1 MGSFWILCI
10 CFALFFSR
18 AESCQNPGDLIKAS
32 SPGDIIIGGLFSIH
46 TNVKYSHLPRR
57 PEALVCEGFNTV
69 GLIRMISMI
78 HAIEEINNSTL
89 LNGIKLGYDIYDTCS
104 DVTNAVQATMEFISN
119 SSQSCVEPHCKNTDF
134 VPKVKAVVGC
144 EYSEIS
150 IAVAR
155 VLNIQLIPQISYA
168 SSAEMLSDKRRFPA
182 FLRSI
187 PSDKHQ
193 TKAMVKLVDM
203 SGWNWIGTIA
213 TDDIYGRSA
222 IESFISQATPIG
234 ICVDFKEFIPLVISD
249 TIIHNIIELIRK
261 EERVK
266 VIVAFASPSF
276 MKKLFQAFEGEILDK
291 IWIASDSWS
300 TSSEVSALPNLNNI
314 GKVIGFTSQSE
325 NPTSFY
331 EYLKNVK
338 INIEAVKNNI
348 FLKEYRARVSGC
360 SQHTGDFDSCVSN
373 YTLDLCSLVEKK
385 QETQDTKEEFLLR
398 NIRPYPGIVSNT
410 QLAVQAIAQGIHD
423 LCKDGTCHNPKIIS
437 PWELLDAVKKVAFT
451 YEGKEVCFD
460 PNGDPNVG
468 YSIVMWKTDNGTT
481 EVQNVVA
488 QYDIDEAPLKPGT
501 RFLLWNGRTGRIS
514 RIQFHCT
521 KGQFRKTAGG
531 QHTCCFE
538 CVNCTGNHYS
548 DPRDMY
554 QCLPCD
560 HHTEWS
566 LPGGAECSKKELE
579 YFMLSDVFAI
589 ALLIAAA
596 TGVALVCVIV
606 VIFIRHRK
614 TPVVKASGGA
624 ICYVILL
631 CLFCNFVCSVFFVGQ
646 PRNMICQV
654 RQVLYGLS
662 FACCVSCILVKSF
675 KILLAFNFNAD
686 VQAVL
691 RKLYRPVA
699 IIIGSTGIQVL
710 ICTLWLILN
719 GPHEE
724 RVPYE
729 RTILLQ
735 CNEGSYVVFGVM
747 LGYIALLAAVCF
759 VCAFKVRKLP
769 ENYNEAKFITFGMLV
784 YFISW
789 VIFVPIYVTSTGKYV
804 QAIELV
810 VILISSYGILICQF
824 FPKCYVILFKKE
836 HNTKDAFLKNVYEYA
851 TKTANNIALPNGLPP
866 ASKSTAKEE
875 DSAFCKTNPG
885 FLADETS
892 QVRRNDIQHESFQ
905 RILDNTFS
913 RKRVASV

>member
-1 MGSFWILCI
+1 MLSSNKYIL
-10 CFALFFSR
+10 
-18 AESCQNPGDLIKAS
+18 QNRLTEKWKVP
-32 SPGDIIIGGLFSIH
+32 P
-46 TNVKYSHLPRR
+46 V
-57 PEALVCEGFNTV
+57 
-69 GLIRMISMI
+69 
-78 HAIEEINNSTL
+78 TL
-89 LNGIKLGYDIYDTCS
+89 KPAFPFT
-104 DVTNAVQATMEFISN
+104 
-119 SSQSCVEPHCKNTDF
+119 SCVEPHCKNTDF

-193 TKAMVKLVDM
+193 TKAMVKLVNM
-203 SGWNWIGTIA
+203 SAWNWIGTIA
-213 TDDIYGRSA
+213 IDDIYGRSA
-222 IESFISQATPIG
+222 IELFISQATPMG
-234 ICVDFKEFIPLVISD
+234 ICVDFKEFIPPVFSD
-249 TIIHNIIELIRK
+249 TIINNIIEIIRK
-261 EERVK
+261 EKRVK

-300 TSSEVSALPNLNNI
+300 TSSEVSALPNLNNV
-314 GKVIGFTSQSE
+314 GKVIGFTFQSE
-325 NPTSFY
+325 NPASFY

-338 INIEAVKNNI
+338 LNKVISN
-348 FLKEYRARVSGC
+348 C
-360 SQHTGDFDSCVSN
+360 SDSC
-373 YTLDLCSLVEKK
+373 
-385 QETQDTKEEFLLR
+385 
-398 NIRPYPGIVSNT
+398 
-410 QLAVQAIAQGIHD
+410 A
-423 LCKDGTCHNPKIIS
+423 
-437 PWELLDAVKKVAFT
+437 
-451 YEGKEVCFD
+451 
-460 PNGDPNVG
+460 
-468 YSIVMWKTDNGTT
+468 
-481 EVQNVVA
+481 
-488 QYDIDEAPLKPGT
+488 
-501 RFLLWNGRTGRIS
+501 
-514 RIQFHCT
+514 

-538 CVNCTGNHYS
+538 CLNCTENHYS
-548 DPRDMY
+548 DPMDMY

-566 LPGGAECSKKELE
+566 LPGDAECSKKELE
-579 YFMLSDVFAI
+579 YFMLSDFFAI
-589 ALLIAAA
+589 ALLSFAAI
-596 TGVALVCVIV
+596 GVTLVCVIV
-606 VIFIRHRK
+606 VIFIRYRK

-631 CLFCNFVCSVFFVGQ
+631 CLFCNFVCSVFFVGE
-646 PRNMICQV
+646 PHNIICQV

-675 KILLAFNFNAD
+675 KILLAFNFNPY

-719 GPHEE
+719 EPHEE

-735 CNEGSYVVFGVM
+735 CNEGSYMAFGVM
-747 LGYIALLAAVCF
+747 LGYIALLAVVCF
-759 VCAFKVRKLP
+759 VCAFKIRKLP

-804 QAIELV
+804 QAIQLV

-836 HNTKDAFLKNVYEYA
+836 HNTKDAFLKNVYEYSA
-851 TKTANNIALPNGLPP
+851 KTANNIALPNGLPP
-866 ASKSTAKEE
+866 DSKPTAKED
-875 DSAFCKTNPG
+875 DSAFCKTKPG
-885 FLADETS
+885 FLAAETS
-892 QVRRNDIQHESFQ
+892 LQVRANYIQHESFR
-905 RILDNTFS
+905 RILDNTFP

>member
-1 MGSFWILCI
+1 MGSCWVLCI
-10 CFALFFSR
+10 CFALFLSR

-104 DVTNAVQATMEFISN
+104 DVTTAVQATMELITN
-119 SSQSCVEPHCKNTDF
+119 SSESCAEPHCKNTVV

-168 SSAEMLSDKRRFPA
+168 SSAEMLSDQRRFPA

-193 TKAMVKLVDM
+193 TKAMVKLVNM

-213 TDDIYGRSA
+213 IDDIYGRSA
-222 IESFISQATPIG
+222 IELFISQSAPMG
-234 ICVDFKEFIPLVISD
+234 ICVDFKEFIPPVISD
-249 TIIHNIIELIRK
+249 TIMNNIIELIRK

-300 TSSEVSALPNLNNI
+300 TSSEVSALPNLNNV
-314 GKVIGFTSQSE
+314 GKVIGFTFQSE

-338 INIEAVKNNI
+338 INVENI
-348 FLKEYRARVSGC
+348 FLKEYGARVSGC
-360 SQHTGDFDSCVSN
+360 SHHTGDFDSCVSN
-373 YTLDLCSLVEKK
+373 YTLDLCSLLEKK

-398 NIRPYPGIVSNT
+398 NIRPYPAIIFNT

-423 LCKDGTCHNPKIIS
+423 LCKDGKCHNPKVIS
-437 PWELLDAVKKVAFT
+437 PWEKV
-451 YEGKEVCFD
+451 
-460 PNGDPNVG
+460 
-468 YSIVMWKTDNGTT
+468 
-481 EVQNVVA
+481 
-488 QYDIDEAPLKPGT
+488 
-501 RFLLWNGRTGRIS
+501 IS
-514 RIQFHCT
+514 NCSDSCA

-538 CVNCTGNHYS
+538 CLNCTGNHYS
-548 DPRDMY
+548 DPMDMY

-566 LPGGAECSKKELE
+566 LPGDAECSKKELE
-579 YFMLSDVFAI
+579 YFMLSDFFAI
-589 ALLIAAA
+589 ALLSFAAI
-596 TGVALVCVIV
+596 GVALVCVIV
-606 VIFIRHRK
+606 VIFIRYRE

-624 ICYVILL
+624 ICYLILL
-631 CLFCNFVCSVFFVGQ
+631 CLFCNFVCSVFFVGE
-646 PRNMICQV
+646 PRNIICQV

-675 KILLAFNFNAD
+675 KILLAFNFNPY

-719 GPHEE
+719 RPHEE
-724 RVPYE
+724 RVPSE

-735 CNEGSYVVFGVM
+735 CNEGSYVAFGVM
-747 LGYIALLAAVCF
+747 LGYIALLAVVCF
-759 VCAFKVRKLP
+759 VCAFKIRKLP

-789 VIFVPIYVTSTGKYV
+789 VIFVPIYVTSTGKYI
-804 QAIELV
+804 QAIQLV

-836 HNTKDAFLKNVYEYA
+836 HNTKDAFLKNVYEYSA
-851 TKTANNIALPNGLPP
+851 KTANNIVLPNGLPP
-866 ASKSTAKEE
+866 DSKPTAKEE
-875 DSAFCKTNPG
+875 DSAFYKTNPG

-892 QVRRNDIQHESFQ
+892 VQVRANYIQRESFR
-905 RILDNTFS
+905 RILDNTFP